1 MPHKHTRKGQVDKST
16 IDLPPNT
23 IAQPLSV
30 SKSSSSNG
38 IFTSELSN
46 TRRGNGAANKK
57 RKRKDTDDDTPK
69 AFQRL
74 MAFAQGK
81 KLPKGLDDGVRVRG
95 TEEKTE
101 GGKRRKVA
109 AGGGGGA
116 AAAAKA
122 AVGDGDGDGEG
133 EIIVE
138 KETGKGKEESNIPTI
153 RPGERMSDFSA
164 RVDAAL
170 PVAGLINKS
179 VRSGKDPLGLKVGR
193 TKTEKRM
200 HRMYDEWRAEEARIQ
215 ERRQEAM
222 EIAEEEEED
231 EDGQVRWK
239 ETSTTG
245 IGTAGGGK
253 KKKKGKGKKK
263 VLGEID
269 DGEDD
274 PWANVG
280 KSRGEVK
287 AGLNDVVLAPP
298 TFTKPP
304 REKFKVRGA
313 RVEVE
318 DVPKKSGS
326 LRRREELGG
335 VRREVVQ
342 GYRDMMAKRG
352 KEVVEVDEE

>member
-23 IAQPLSV
+23 LAQPLSV

-46 TRRGNGAANKK
+46 TRRSGGTGAGNKK

-81 KLPKGLDDGVRVRG
+81 KLPKGLDDGVRVTK
-95 TEEKTE
+95 TEEK
-101 GGKRRKVA
+101 KRRKI
-109 AGGGGGA
+109 A
-116 AAAAKA
+116 AAAAA
-122 AVGDGDGDGEG
+122 GEG
-133 EIIVE
+133 EGEVEIIVE
-138 KETGKGKEESNIPTI
+138 KEKEKAKEGVNMPTI

-239 ETSTTG
+239 ESSTTT
-245 IGTAGGGK
+245 GTTGGGGGK

-263 VLGEID
+263 ILGEID

-318 DVPKKSGS
+318 DVPRKSGS

-352 KEVVEVDEE
+352 KDIVEVDEE

>member
-16 IDLPPNT
+16 IDLPPST

-30 SKSSSSNG
+30 SKSSASNG

-46 TRRGNGAANKK
+46 TRRGATNKK
-57 RKRKDTDDDTPK
+57 RKRKETDDDTPK

-81 KLPKGLDDGVRVRG
+81 RLPKGLDDGVRLTK
-95 TEEKTE
+95 TEEK
-101 GGKRRKVA
+101 KRRKI
-109 AGGGGGA
+109 A
-116 AAAAKA
+116 AAAARA
-122 AVGDGDGDGEG
+122 EAGGGEDGEG
-133 EIIVE
+133 DEGQAHAEIVVE
-138 KETGKGKEESNIPTI
+138 KKPQEIDMPTI

-215 ERRQEAM
+215 EKRQEAM

-239 ETSTTG
+239 EPAANGVSSSG
-245 IGTAGGGK
+245 NGK

-263 VLGEID
+263 ILGEID

-342 GYRDMMAKRG
+342 GYRDMMARKG
-352 KEVVEVDEE
+352 KEVVKEDEE